1 MRPVDK
7 GNPPN
12 GYANWGDARN
22 DLGDKLDWCCSYC
35 EMKVT
40 NMLEVEHVVPRSH
53 GGAPLDWENFLIS
66 CKYCNTV
73 KGNRNTSRIGYLWPD
88 RDNCDLAFVYSEQ
101 HTMQPAATSV
111 QANAQAT
118 IDLMGLDRKP
128 GGLNAPTD
136 ADSRWIFRLQAWLI
150 AKSSLRNWHI
160 NPTQA
165 MAEQIALTAY
175 GHGFY
180 SIWVTVFSGIEPVIV
195 AIRKEYKS
203 TYFQVDTNGHR
214 TQRPNGII

>member
-1 MRPVDK
+1 MRPIDK
-7 GNPPN
+7 GNAPKI
-12 GYANWGDARN
+12 YTNWGDARN

-40 NMLEVEHVVPRSH
+40 NMLEVEHIVPRHH
-53 GGAPLDWENFLIS
+53 GGDPLDWENFLIS
-66 CKYCNTV
+66 CKYCNTI
-73 KGNRNTSRIGYLWPD
+73 KRDRNTSRDGYLWPD
-88 RDNCDLAFVYSEQ
+88 RDNCDLAFVYTEK
-101 HTMQPAATSV
+101 HTIQPTVTSV

-128 GGLNAPTD
+128 GGTNVPTE

-150 AKSSLRNWHI
+150 AKSSLKNWHI

-165 MAEQIALTAY
+165 MADQIALTAY

-180 SIWVTVFSGIEPVIV
+180 SIWITVFEGIEPVTN
-195 AIRKEYKS
+195 AIRKEYQS
-203 TYFQVDTNGHR
+203 TYFQVDANGNR
-214 TQRPNGII
+214 IRRPKGII